1 VTILTTEQSNSY
13 QKVHI

>member
-13 QKVHI
+13 QKVHK